1 MSVGRICMRAVS
13 TAEPEETLAAAG
25 ARMRDHAV
33 GSLVVVDAKRM
44 PVGIV
49 TDRDL
54 MLRCVAGG
62 DDPDTVRV
70 AQAMSAPVV
79 TARESMP
86 IEDAL
91 AQMVGSSVRRLPVV
105 DDAGALVGILALDD
119 VLDLLTEEV
128 TAVGRLLARRPPPA

>member
-13 TAEPEETLAAAG
+13 TAEPEETLAMAG

-33 GSLVVVDAKRM
+33 GCLVVVDAKRV
-44 PVGIV
+44 PVGMV

-62 DDPDTVRV
+62 DDPEDVRV

-91 AQMVGSSVRRLPVV
+91 SQMVGSSVRRLPVV
-105 DDAGALVGILALDD
+105 DEGGALVGILALDD

-128 TAVGRLLARRPPPA
+128 TAVGRLLARRRPPA

>member
-13 TAEPEETLAAAG
+13 TADPEETLAAAG

-33 GSLVVVDAKRM
+33 GSLVVVDAKGI
-44 PVGIV
+44 PVGML

-54 MLRCVAGG
+54 MLRCVAEG
-62 DDPDTVRV
+62 DDPHAVRV
-70 AQAMSAPVV
+70 AQAMSAPVI

-91 AQMVGSSVRRLPVV
+91 SQMVGATVRRLPVV